1 MSYSRQQNNY
11 KYILDI
17 QGFGWSSRLKEIIH
31 LDMLIFRVSNDISDF
46 TIEFLQEGKHFVP
59 VHKNLSNFKQKI
71 LWAKENDLHAQE
83 IARDS
88 SNFASKYLSEEA
100 ELCYWY
106 YLLHEYAALQNFV
119 PTEPHKNARP
129 AINYDNI
136 GYYTKWHS
144 DKNAQ
149 SAALYK
155 RKNLKH
161 HTLEQPLTILEAA
174 FFFLIFILSLLTYT
188 CFLWYCHSCIRV
200 MVCLLVKLRGAFS
213 CSVLGCTSYSSQC
226 VSNVCRRN
234 TIQHKNKKVLVD
246 KDKSHRKLTRDL
258 AV

>member
-1 MSYSRQQNNY
+1 MELSIKRDHTSWQFFVFRMILVTLPLSFYR
-11 KYILDI
+11 KY
-17 QGFGWSSRLKEIIH
+17 
-31 LDMLIFRVSNDISDF
+31 
-46 TIEFLQEGKHFVP
+46 KHFVP

-71 LWAKENDLHAQE
+71 LWAKENDLHTQE

-155 RKNLKH
+155 RKKPEASYFRAAINYFRYYILLSH
-161 HTLEQPLTILEAA
+161 FHFVSIDIHVFFSGIVIAALE
-174 FFFLIFILSLLTYT
+174 
-188 CFLWYCHSCIRV
+188 
-200 MVCLLVKLRGAFS
+200 
-213 CSVLGCTSYSSQC
+213 
-226 VSNVCRRN
+226 
-234 TIQHKNKKVLVD
+234 
-246 KDKSHRKLTRDL
+246 
-258 AV
+258 

>member
-1 MSYSRQQNNY
+1 
-11 KYILDI
+11 
-17 QGFGWSSRLKEIIH
+17 
-31 LDMLIFRVSNDISDF
+31 MLIFRVSNDISDF

-59 VHKNLSNFKQKI
+59 VHKNLSNFEQKI

-83 IARDS
+83 IAKDS

-161 HTLEQPLTILEAA
+161 HTLEPFRPPVDNA
-174 FFFLIFILSLLTYT
+174 
-188 CFLWYCHSCIRV
+188 LWAH
-200 MVCLLVKLRGAFS
+200 
-213 CSVLGCTSYSSQC
+213 
-226 VSNVCRRN
+226 CRRRVFF
-234 TIQHKNKKVLVD
+234 IDSKKLCVAPFRFVG
-246 KDKSHRKLTRDL
+246 
-258 AV
+258 